1 MLGTTL
7 DITSIWSVRTH
18 LSDDNAPTS
27 QSVILTNTT
36 QVRAHAKIVVKTAH
50 GFVNLRTN
58 TLPRANFVCPRH
70 GPPTLKP
77 SSLSS
82 FVHSHLITSMPAP
95 AIEAVGSHLARC
107 LVSSV
112 LAIPSPSLPD
122 PNQLPRAEPFH
133 MSWYRTSQY
142 KPLPPGKGHI
152 QDGHKNKK
160 DVKTPSNSSSRASSV
175 IPIVVSRNQFDS
187 SKTRAGI
194 NVKAGSGGEVKLR
207 PSMPV
212 ASMPGA
218 S

>member
-1 MLGTTL
+1 MTMHRLVSRLSSPTPHKSEHTPK
-7 DITSIWSVRTH
+7 SWSKQPMALLICGQTRYRELISCARDTGH
-18 LSDDNAPTS
+18 
-27 QSVILTNTT
+27 Q
-36 QVRAHAKIVVKTAH
+36 
-50 GFVNLRTN
+50 
-58 TLPRANFVCPRH
+58 
-70 GPPTLKP
+70 P
-77 SSLSS
+77 SSLLPSS
-82 FVHSHLITSMPAP
+82 TPILSHPCPNLLSRLLGPTSLTALCP
-95 AIEAVGSHLARC
+95 L
-107 LVSSV
+107 SSV